1 MKIDDPIKK
10 AQGPGL
16 PSRPVAGGR
25 AGSAPTAAATGQDS
39 VSLSAQARSLA
50 GQSGADGVFDAGKV
64 EQIKSAIAS
73 GQFQV
78 HSEKVADGLI
88 ESVRDLIRQGK
99 G

>member
-10 AQGPGL
+10 SQGLGL
-16 PSRPVAGGR
+16 PPRPAAAGR
-25 AGSAPTAAATGQDS
+25 GSAAPAAGATAQDS
-39 VSLSAQARSLA
+39 VSLSSHARSLA
-50 GQSGADGVFDAGKV
+50 SQSGADEVFDAGKV
-64 EQIKSAIAS
+64 NQIKAAIAS

-78 HSEKVADGLI
+78 HPEKVADGLI